1 MDLSAFILHSTHGL
15 KKFEELLREDA
26 YCSVTEALSQT
37 YGVLASPSLETKEDD
52 PPQRDCSTSGKRMNN
67 FNLLQYFQTNISMK
81 GNFYFTG

>member
-37 YGVLASPSLETKEDD
+37 YGVLASPSLESKEDA
-52 PPQRDCSTSGKRMNN
+52 PPNVTAPLLVSI
-67 FNLLQYFQTNISMK
+67 NLLQYFQTNISMK
-81 GNFYFTG
+81 RNFYFTG

>member
-37 YGVLASPSLETKEDD
+37 YGVLASPSLETKEDG
-52 PPQRDCSTSGKRMNN
+52 PPNVTAP
-67 FNLLQYFQTNISMK
+67 LLVSV
-81 GNFYFTG
+81 